1 MIDWLTIKSEYI
13 NSRISTRE
21 LAKKHGV
28 SYSTLSSRAAS
39 EGWAAERS
47 KTEAEV
53 WQKTAEAAKSTRADR
68 MLLVIQMGERVVDMA
83 CKKLDEMNASGKIN
97 VYEIKAITEVLK
109 NVRDL
114 YKNAG
119 AEKDD
124 KLQKIRN
131 LLADV
136 PDMLD

>member
-28 SYSTLSSRAAS
+28 SYSTHSSRAAS

-53 WQKTAEAAKSTRADR
+53 WQKTAEAAKSTRTDR
-68 MLLVIQMGERVVDMA
+68 MLLVIQTGERAVDMA
-83 CKKLDEMNASGKIN
+83 CRKLDEMSTSGKIN

-119 AEKDD
+119 AENDD
-124 KLQKIRN
+124 KLQKIRD

-136 PDMLD
+136 PDMLN

>member
-1 MIDWLTIKSEYI
+1 MIDWPFIKNEYI
-13 NSRISTRE
+13 HTRISTRE
-21 LAKKHGV
+21 LARKHGV

-53 WQKTAEAAKSTRADR
+53 WQKTAEAAKNTRTDR

-97 VYEIKAITEVLK
+97 VYEIKSITEVLK

-119 AEKDD
+119 TEDD
-124 KLQKIRN
+124 DRLQKVRD
-131 LLADV
+131 LLGSI
-136 PDMLD
+136 PDALN